1 MTPRV
6 RKLALTTHVTFSV
19 GWLGAVVAYLVV
31 AIAGLTSLDPQ
42 LVKGS
47 YVTMQL
53 MAWFV
58 IVPFAIAA
66 LVSGLVQ
73 SLATE
78 WGLFRHYWIL
88 VKFVLT
94 TLGTVIL
101 LLHAPRV
108 SAMAVRAAESA
119 LASGDHSQQRLA
131 LVIHAAGGLAILLAA
146 TVLSIFKPWGKTA
159 HGKGQEG
166 ALKRY
171 LLIGGA
177 VVLGIVIVLHISGGA
192 PHH

>member
-1 MTPRV
+1 MTPSI
-6 RKLALTTHVTFSV
+6 RKLLLTSHVTFSV
-19 GWLGAVVAYLVV
+19 GWLGAVLAYLVV
-31 AIAGLTSLDPQ
+31 AIAGLTSLDAQ
-42 LVKGS
+42 LVRGT

-58 IVPFAIAA
+58 IVPCAIAA

-73 SLATE
+73 SLWTE

-88 VKFVLT
+88 AKFVLT

-108 SAMAVRAAESA
+108 SEMAARAAESA

-131 LVIHAAGGLAILLAA
+131 LVIHAAGGLTILLAA

-159 HGKGQEG
+159 HGKGQQG

-171 LLIGGA
+171 LLIGA
-177 VVLGIVIVLHISGGA
+177 AILLGVIIFLHISGGA
-192 PHH
+192 PRH

>member
-19 GWLGAVVAYLVV
+19 GWLGAVVAYLIV

-73 SLATE
+73 SLGTE

-146 TVLSIFKPWGKTA
+146 TVLSIFKPWAKTA

-177 VVLGIVIVLHISGGA
+177 IVLGVVIVLHISGGA
-192 PHH
+192 PRH

>member
-19 GWLGAVVAYLVV
+19 GWLGAVVAYLTV

-42 LVKGS
+42 LVKGT

-73 SLATE
+73 SLGTE
-78 WGLFRHYWIL
+78 WGLFRHYWIIA
-88 VKFVLT
+88 KFVLT

-108 SAMAVRAAESA
+108 TEMAVRAAESA

-131 LVIHAAGGLAILLAA
+131 LVIHAAGGLAILLGA
-146 TVLSIFKPWGKTA
+146 TVLSIFKPWGKTP
-159 HGKGQEG
+159 HGKGEPG

-177 VVLGIVIVLHISGGA
+177 IVLGIVIVLHISGGA
-192 PHH
+192 PRH

>member
-6 RKLALTTHVTFSV
+6 RRLALTTHVTFSV

-73 SLATE
+73 SLGTE
-78 WGLFRHYWIL
+78 
-88 VKFVLT
+88 
-94 TLGTVIL
+94 
-101 LLHAPRV
+101 
-108 SAMAVRAAESA
+108 
-119 LASGDHSQQRLA
+119 
-131 LVIHAAGGLAILLAA
+131 
-146 TVLSIFKPWGKTA
+146 
-159 HGKGQEG
+159 
-166 ALKRY
+166 
-171 LLIGGA
+171 
-177 VVLGIVIVLHISGGA
+177 
-192 PHH
+192 